1 MDLKQL
7 EYFLAVFEEGSFS
20 KPAAR
25 INSTQPSISVQI
37 AALEQALNAKLFER
51 HARGIKPTTAGKKLH
66 QHAIRIRHDVNHAAN
81 EIRTLSEK
89 LLVWETAFLYKRTFS
104 VA

>member
-1 MDLKQL
+1 VDLKQL

-37 AALEQALNAKLFER
+37 AALEQALNCISTPYESGMMSIMRPTKSER
-51 HARGIKPTTAGKKLH
+51 CPKNCWYGR
-66 QHAIRIRHDVNHAAN
+66 QHFYIS
-81 EIRTLSEK
+81 ELSRSPESA
-89 LLVWETAFLYKRTFS
+89 VII
-104 VA
+104 